1 MATDMLKFNESWQL
15 ICLNEPMSLYK
26 IAPQTEKSWACLA
39 VNVIKI
45 TVEETVKERLLS
57 SKIL

>member
-1 MATDMLKFNESWQL
+1 
-15 ICLNEPMSLYK
+15 MSLYK
-26 IAPQTEKSWACLA
+26 IAPQTDKCWACLA

-45 TVEETVKERLLS
+45 TVEETVKERLLN